1 MMPIEQTKA
10 IAPMPDDRKLPGALA
25 VPGGRAARL
34 LRFGSLAGGIAGG
47 MVAGGIRQLA
57 SGKRPRLS
65 DLILTPANALRL
77 TDQLSRLRGAAMKL
91 GQLLS
96 LDAGDLLPPELSAI
110 LAQLRAEARPMPARQ
125 LDAALLAAWGPGWE
139 EKLARFDRQPFAA
152 ASIGQVHRAVTK
164 SGRELAIK
172 VQYPGVARSIDSDV
186 DNVATLLKVSNLLP
200 RHIDLGPILA
210 EAKVQLQQEADYA
223 REGAMLARFGKLL
236 AGDERFMVPRRYAPL
251 SGATV
256 LAMDYIPGVAVDTL
270 TGLPQAARD
279 TVAAT
284 LSELVLR
291 ELFEFGLMQTDPNF
305 ANYQYDRDSG
315 RIILLDFGAT
325 RVIPPAMVKGYGDLL
340 AAALAQDR
348 AAIQAA
354 IGALGLASDRAF
366 ARHPAEMDR
375 IIGLLLQLF
384 ASDDPIDFADRS
396 VANAVRE
403 EAFTVAADRAN
414 WIIPPPDA
422 LFIQRKL
429 GGTFL
434 LAAQLSARV
443 DVRGLIGR
451 FVR

>member
-1 MMPIEQTKA
+1 MTTHK
-10 IAPMPDDRKLPGALA
+10 KLPEGLA

-34 LRFGSLAGGIAGG
+34 FRFGSLVSGIAGG
-47 MVAGGIRQLA
+47 MMVDGVRQLA
-57 SGKRPRLS
+57 EGKRPRLS

-125 LDAALLAAWGPGWE
+125 LDKALIAAWGPDWQN
-139 EKLARFDRQPFAA
+139 KLASFDRRPFAA

-164 SGRELAIK
+164 SGRSLAIK

-186 DNVATLLKVSNLLP
+186 DNVATLLKLSNLLP
-200 RHIDLGPILA
+200 RHIDLAPLLA

-236 AGDERFMVPRRYAPL
+236 VDDSRFIVPRRYAPL
-251 SGATV
+251 SGPTV
-256 LAMDYIPGVAVDTL
+256 LAMDYLPGVPVDTL
-270 TGLPQAARD
+270 GHLPQVSRD
-279 TVAAT
+279 AVAVT
-284 LSELVLR
+284 LCELVLR

-305 ANYQYDRDSG
+305 ANYLYDEASA

-325 RVIPPAMVKGYGDLL
+325 RVIPPAIADGYRALL
-340 AAALAQDR
+340 ASALAQDAGGVR
-348 AAIQAA
+348 AAMER
-354 IGALGLASDRAF
+354 LGLAAPRAF
-366 ARHPAEMDR
+366 AQHPQQMQR
-375 IIGLLLQLF
+375 IVASLLELF
-384 ASDDPIDFADRS
+384 AVQGPTDFTDRTRS
-396 VANAVRE
+396 SAIRD
-403 EAFTVAADRAN
+403 EAMLVAADRAN

-434 LAAQLSARV
+434 LAAQLGARV
-443 DVRGLIGR
+443 DVRELVGR
-451 FVR
+451 FVG